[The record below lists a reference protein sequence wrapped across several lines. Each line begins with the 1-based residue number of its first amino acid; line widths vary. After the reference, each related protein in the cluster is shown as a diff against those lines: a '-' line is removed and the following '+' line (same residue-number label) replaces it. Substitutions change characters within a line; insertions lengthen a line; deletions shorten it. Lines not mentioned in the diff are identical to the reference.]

1 MAQSQKEPIEAST
14 TLAGRSVPYRILI
27 STRARRLR
35 VTVADGQV
43 SVTLPRGVPHGAAE
57 KMLHE
62 HADWVLKQLTRAAQ
76 PRRQDKA
83 LPPDVILLRGAVV
96 QVVVIEEPG
105 RQSRLRVQERGERP
119 VLRVPPGEGKGG
131 RALAVPWL
139 KARAREE
146 LGAAADQWAVRMGVR
161 FKSVTIRDQKT
172 RWGSCSSRGTL
183 SFNWRLVMAPPA
195 VQTYVVI
202 HELAHLK
209 QPNHSPAF
217 WQVVRQHYPEYKQA
231 RAWLRQ
237 IAALLR
243 PADLA

>member
-14 TLAGRSVPYRILI
+14 TLGGRSVPYRILI

-35 VTVADGQV
+35 VTVANGKV
-43 SVTLPRGVPHGAAE
+43 SVTLPRGVPRGAAE

-62 HADWVLKQLTRAAQ
+62 HADWVIKQLTRAAD
-76 PRRQDKA
+76 PRRPDKS
-83 LPPDVILLRGAVV
+83 LPPDVILLRGEVV

-105 RQSRLRVQERGERP
+105 RASRLRVEETPDRLI
-119 VLRVPPGEGKGG
+119 LRVAPGEGKGG

-139 KARAREE
+139 KACARAE
-146 LGAAADQWAVRMGVR
+146 LSAAADQWAARMGVR
-161 FKSVTIRDQKT
+161 FKSITIRDQKT

-183 SFNWRLVMAPPA
+183 SFNWRLVMAPQA

-217 WQVVRQHYPEYKQA
+217 WQIVAQHFPDYKKA
-231 RAWLRQ
+231 RAWLRGN
-237 IAALLR
+237 AGLLR
-243 PADLA
+243 PADLV

>member
-14 TLAGRSVPYRILI
+14 TLAGRSVPYRVLI
-27 STRARRLR
+27 SNRARRLR

-43 SVTLPRGVPHGAAE
+43 SVTLPRGVPRGAAE
-57 KMLHE
+57 KMLRE
-62 HADWVLKQLTRAAQ
+62 HAEWVLKQLTRAAQ
-76 PRRQDKA
+76 PRRPDKS
-83 LPPDVILLRGAVV
+83 LPPDVILLRGEVV

-105 RQSRLRVQERGERP
+105 RASRLRVEDTADRLI
-119 VLRVPPGEGKGG
+119 LRVAPGEGKGG

-139 KARAREE
+139 KSRARAE
-146 LGAAADQWAVRMGVR
+146 LSAAADQWAARMGVR
-161 FKSVTIRDQKT
+161 FKSITIRDQKT
-172 RWGSCSSRGTL
+172 RWGSCSNRGTL
-183 SFNWRLVMAPPA
+183 SFNWRLVMAPQA

-217 WQVVRQHYPEYKQA
+217 WQIVAQHFPDYKKA

-237 IAALLR
+237 NAALLR
-243 PADLA
+243 PADLL